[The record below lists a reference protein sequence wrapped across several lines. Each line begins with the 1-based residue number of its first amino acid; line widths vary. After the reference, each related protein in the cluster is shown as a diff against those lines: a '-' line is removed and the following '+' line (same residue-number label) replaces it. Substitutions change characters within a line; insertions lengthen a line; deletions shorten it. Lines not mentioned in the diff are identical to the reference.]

1 MIARWSTDVDS
12 VHWSKTL
19 QFRLFFP
26 KIKTLPT
33 HATAISPQQPTESQA
48 KKRTPYTTI
57 ILSK

>member
-26 KIKTLPT
+26 KVKILPI
-33 HATAISPQQPTESQA
+33 HATAISPHQPTESQT
-48 KKRTPYTTI
+48 KKRT
-57 ILSK
+57 

>member
-12 VHWSKTL
+12 VHRSKTL

-48 KKRTPYTTI
+48 KKITP
-57 ILSK
+57 